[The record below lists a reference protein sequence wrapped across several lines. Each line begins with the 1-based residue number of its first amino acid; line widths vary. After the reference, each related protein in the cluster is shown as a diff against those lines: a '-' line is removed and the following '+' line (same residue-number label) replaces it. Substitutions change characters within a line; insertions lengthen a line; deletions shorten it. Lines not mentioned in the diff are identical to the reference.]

1 MSKFTDCTTPKVS
14 PNINYR
20 LWENMICL
28 YRLISFNQCTTLV
41 GVVDNGGGN
50 TVSGQGVDEQSLY
63 FLLHSAVNLK
73 LLQKEKISKTKTKN
87 QEHRKITKLSP
98 CLSHLISIIQT
109 ENVYHPEDDNLLTA
123 WKFLPKE
130 TKCFRILYL
139 LIYN

>member
-50 TVSGQGVDEQSLY
+50 TVSGQGVDEKSLD

-73 LLQKEKISKTKTKN
+73 LL
-87 QEHRKITKLSP
+87 
-98 CLSHLISIIQT
+98 
-109 ENVYHPEDDNLLTA
+109 
-123 WKFLPKE
+123 
-130 TKCFRILYL
+130 
-139 LIYN
+139 